1 MTEINQSVI
10 KEGKFPKSKRLR
22 LKARMIYL
30 KAAIIAIT
38 RNKRRS
44 VSMIAGLIL
53 GVSILSGIL
62 LYSTVV
68 MNNVYDTVIEGSPYE
83 VRMDLKEP
91 FNNSQFEDFRLDFI
105 SNPKVLD
112 AQLLYGNARTIFEN
126 TGPRQS
132 FQTLANLEAELVVQY
147 SNQTF
152 GNAESILFSETFLSS
167 NEIGN
172 RFKEK
177 LVTSQETGIYSNVS
191 SNFHGAILSEEF
203 AEKAHLQQGNLLSS
217 VTLAVTK
224 QDPDEFFSRTT
235 VTSVK
240 ISNITVAGII
250 SSDIGATA
258 GLFSEALNFGSEGT
272 IYIPEEVFVDQNKTD
287 FLNDLNTNEMKYAVL
302 KINEELFNL
311 ADPSQT
317 NSQINQLVN
326 EIEKRSNVF
335 IGTNLVEGQLIP
347 FQALSVFIFIFDG
360 ILTIPV
366 AILSLYLL
374 SFGIDLSLHER
385 KYQVGIL
392 KTQGASPSQ
401 IKRKVLMET
410 FLLAAAGLIIGY
422 IVAIF
427 AAWGIGTAKG
437 FMKWDWDYALSK
449 LPEFFQFDEVA
460 FFVVGGLI
468 ILILFFMVNG
478 KANAFIEMEIIESVR
493 RTEKK
498 QQNFLRRNNLDLILF
513 GIGSL
518 VLLLVLADQWF
529 DLYIDLG
536 FVGGLLAILGPPFFW
551 IGGAA
556 LVARVAVW
564 LPPKTDSIIRRI
576 GFLSDVA
583 ILVKGNVFRKA
594 GNMPRLSLIIALTVS
609 FSILA
614 AVQGTTGEI
623 HKERLIIYDVGTDI
637 KVSTSINF
645 SMSAI
650 RDIKSSSTD
659 IVDVMALGVTS
670 GMILNDIVTIHS
682 VDSTIYDSVGIW
694 QSDSTPDSTPFDLM
708 QGLENDLD
716 GVLLGN
722 SILQEQA
729 LEVGEK
735 FTLDILS
742 YQWNGSFVNYEF
754 IPFNVTVRGVFDHT
768 PGGVSSTGVIID
780 HALIN
785 KISNLTALADTVETL
800 SPFITSLIPN
810 FIFEQLE
817 SVTENPKEIL
827 ATEYFVKIQEGA
839 NPASIKSLIASVDN
853 PWVISVKT
861 LETELR
867 EANEIQNV
875 DYGIPGLL
883 TADFVISL
891 LAATLATFIFMSILM
906 EQRKKEFAI
915 LRSYGTS
922 DRQIYKIVFS
932 ESIVLLLT
940 SVLWGLM
947 IGIGLSVLFNGFFE
961 FIDVFLTPLSAL
973 TSGGGSL
980 SRIIIFDLAGLLGTL
995 FITLI
1000 AMLIATYF
1008 SVRGSAKAKISTV
1021 VREL

>member
-1 MTEINQSVI
+1 MED
-10 KEGKFPKSKRLR
+10 KFPKSKRFRLR
-22 LKARMIYL
+22 DRIVYL
-30 KAAIIAIT
+30 KAALIAIT

-44 VSMIAGLIL
+44 ISMIAGLIL
-53 GVSILSGIL
+53 GISILSGIL

-83 VRMDLKEP
+83 IRMDLKEP
-91 FNNSQFEDFRLDFI
+91 FNDSQFEQFRLDFI
-105 SNPKVLD
+105 TNTKILD
-112 AQLLYGNARTIFEN
+112 AQVLYGNARTLFEN

-132 FQTLANLEAELVVQY
+132 VRTLANLEAELVVQY

-152 GNAESILFSETFLSS
+152 GNAEGIMFSETFLSS

-177 LVTSQETGIYSNVS
+177 LLTSRETGIYSNLS
-191 SNFHGAILSEEF
+191 SNFHGAIISEEF
-203 AEKAHLQQGNLLSS
+203 AEKAHLQQGNILSS
-217 VTLAVTK
+217 VTLAITK

-235 VTSVK
+235 VASET

-272 IYIPEEVFVDQNKTD
+272 IYIPEEVFVDQNKTG
-287 FLNDLNTNEMKYAVL
+287 FLTELNTNEMKYAIL
-302 KINEELFNL
+302 KINEEMFNL
-311 ADPSQT
+311 ADPTQT
-317 NSQINQLVN
+317 NSQINRLIN
-326 EIEKRSNVF
+326 EIEKENNIF
-335 IGTNLVEGQLIP
+335 IGTNLVEGQLLP

-392 KTQGASPSQ
+392 KTQGASPRQ
-401 IKRKVLMET
+401 IKRKILMET
-410 FLLAAAGLIIGY
+410 FRLAAGGLIIGY

-437 FMKWDWDYALSK
+437 FMKWDWEYALSQ
-449 LPEFFQFDEVA
+449 LPDFFQFDEIA
-460 FFVVGGLI
+460 FYVVGGLI

-478 KANAFIEMEIIESVR
+478 KANTFIEMEIIESVR

-498 QQNFLRRNNLDLILF
+498 QQNFLRRNNLDVIFF

-518 VLLLVLADQWF
+518 VLLLILADQWF
-529 DLYIDLG
+529 GVYVDLG
-536 FVGGLLAILGPPFFW
+536 FVGGLLAVLGPPLFW

-556 LVARVAVW
+556 LVARVVVW
-564 LPPKTDSIIRRI
+564 LPPKTDSLIRRI
-576 GFLSDVA
+576 GFLKDVS

-594 GNMPRLSLIIALTVS
+594 GNIPRLSLIIALTVS

-623 HKERLIIYDVGTDI
+623 HKERLVIYDVGTDI

-645 SMSAI
+645 SSSAI
-650 RDIKSSSTD
+650 QAIKESSADI
-659 IVDVMALGVTS
+659 IDVMALSVTS
-670 GMILNDIVTIHS
+670 GMILNDIVTIHT
-682 VDSTIYDSVGIW
+682 VDSAIYDTVGIW
-694 QSDSTPDSTPFDLM
+694 QSDSTLGTTPFDLM

-716 GVLLGN
+716 GVLLGK
-722 SILQEQA
+722 SVLQEQA

-735 FTLDILS
+735 FTLEILS
-742 YQWNGSFVNYEF
+742 YQWNGTFVNYEF
-754 IPFNVTVRGVFDHT
+754 IPFNVTVRGIFDHT
-768 PGGVSSTGVIID
+768 PGGISSTGVIMD

-800 SPFITSLIPN
+800 SPFIKSFIPD
-810 FIFEQLE
+810 FIFDQLD
-817 SVTENPKEIL
+817 SVTQNPKEIL
-827 ATEYFVKIQEGA
+827 ATDYFVQIQKDA
-839 NPASIKSLIASVDN
+839 DPAAIKSLIASADN

-867 EANEIQNV
+867 EATEIQNV

-915 LRSYGTS
+915 LRSYGAS
-922 DRQIYKIVFS
+922 DRQIYKVVFS

-940 SVLWGLM
+940 SVIWGLLV
-947 IGIGLSVLFNGFFE
+947 GIGLSVLFNGFFE

-973 TSGGGSL
+973 TSGGGLL
-980 SRIIIFDLAGLLGTL
+980 SRIIIFDLAGLIGTL
-995 FITLI
+995 LITFI
-1000 AMLIATYF
+1000 AMLLATYL
-1008 SVRGSAKAKISTV
+1008 SAKGSAKAKISTV